1 LSAEVSRVAVLR
13 KDAPAVRTVPA
24 DRPKVPVQ
32 EVPVD
37 FPEPEGDY
45 CKVTPG
51 MVYLDGMDKSGSW
64 VAERQARMFATFDYL
79 RDIIDSSPYGTVVLN
94 EQRQIVFFNRAMY
107 ALTGPLEGR
116 LLVGTRWGEALNCRR
131 AVENEGCGI
140 DDACRTCGA
149 FLAIGEAI
157 DGWYGTRECR
167 FTQNV
172 DGRTEWLDLSIG
184 VSPAVVG
191 DERFLVCS
199 VRDISNEKRKAVLE
213 RIFFHDLLNN
223 LLAVDLL
230 AHALKT
236 MVAGDASTFAQQ
248 ISACANQLVDEIES
262 QQLLIAAEKEELA
275 VKPVALST
283 GAFISSIVERY
294 RLHRVAEGRT
304 IEIDGD
310 SIDGLRHDDG
320 HRHDVAMYTDGSILR
335 RVLENMV
342 KNALEASK
350 AGETVRIGCRDLGQ
364 EVEFWT
370 NNSGLMAETVQ
381 VQVFQRSFSTKGAGR
396 GLGTYGMK
404 LLSERYLKGEVTFRS
419 TAAEGTTFIARYPKS
434 LTHAGLAQLRPGP
447 AEAAYVVN

>member
-1 LSAEVSRVAVLR
+1 
-13 KDAPAVRTVPA
+13 
-24 DRPKVPVQ
+24 
-32 EVPVD
+32 
-37 FPEPEGDY
+37 
-45 CKVTPG
+45 
-51 MVYLDGMDKSGSW
+51 
-64 VAERQARMFATFDYL
+64 MFASFDYL
-79 RDIIDSSPYGTVVLN
+79 REILDSCPYIAVVLN
-94 EQRQIVFFNRAMY
+94 QQRQIVFFNRALY
-107 ALTGPLEGR
+107 ALTGPLQGSR
-116 LLVGTRWGEALNCRR
+116 LVGANWGEAINCAW
-131 AVENEGCGI
+131 AVENEGCGSNE
-140 DDACRTCGA
+140 ACRTCGA
-149 FLAIGEAI
+149 FLAIGEAL
-157 DGWYGTRECR
+157 DGRFGTRECR
-167 FTQNV
+167 FTRTV

-184 VSPAVVG
+184 VSPAIVG

-275 VKPVALST
+275 VKPVALNT
-283 GAFISSIVERY
+283 GAFMRSMFERY
-294 RLHRVAEGRT
+294 RLYPVAEGRT
-304 IEIDGD
+304 IEIDAD
-310 SIDGLRHDDG
+310 SIDGN
-320 HRHDVAMYTDGSILR
+320 RHDVAMYIDDSILR
-335 RVLENMV
+335 RVFGNMI

-434 LTHAGLAQLRPGP
+434 LKPGLVQLRPGT
-447 AEAAYVVN
+447 AESECVVN